1 MRNLK
6 KIKKMKQQEKEKGFT
21 LVELLVSLMLILVA
35 LLFILNIIVFSIDGS
50 KKSTIRLQVSQK
62 LESCKNLLLSKPFD
76 SEGLKDGHSSIDEAP
91 FKTYQ
96 DIICISPTLKRIKI
110 SIFYKSLSRQI
121 FFYKSKYIKEVKND

>member
-50 KKSTIRLQVSQK
+50 KKSYIRLQVSQK
-62 LESCKNLLLSKPFD
+62 LESCKIL
-76 SEGLKDGHSSIDEAP
+76 
-91 FKTYQ
+91 
-96 DIICISPTLKRIKI
+96 
-110 SIFYKSLSRQI
+110 
-121 FFYKSKYIKEVKND
+121 

>member
-35 LLFILNIIVFSIDGS
+35 LLYISNIIIFSINGS
-50 KKSTIRLQVSQK
+50 KKSYIRLQVLQK
-62 LESCKNLLLSKPFD
+62 LEFCKNLLLSKPFD
-76 SEGLKDGHSSIDEAP
+76 SAELKDGHSSVDEAP

-96 DIICISPTLKRIKI
+96 DIISISPTLKRIKI
-110 SIFYKSLSRQI
+110 SVFYKSLSRQI